1 MVHHKSRIKVQN
13 NKEMENMH
21 NSLNLELFCTYSKKR
36 NLRSGEGER
45 RLLGTTI
52 FTSKFHNAVILNW
65 LRWFLFWSCGFRGK
79 MWICWFRSDCEA
91 LQQALDV
98 LQDWSMH
105 NGWRTPWTSLELIW
119 CLCSIY
125 LRFGKGL
132 ACFLHQ
138 KGTDWPNGI
147 GCSSPTNSAPWEA
160 ALNVGM

>member
-36 NLRSGEGER
+36 NLRSGKGER

-65 LRWFLFWSCGFRGK
+65 LRWFLLWSCGFREEK
-79 MWICWFRSDCEA
+79 CEFVG
-91 LQQALDV
+91 LDPIV
-98 LQDWSMH
+98 RHYSKLW
-105 NGWRTPWTSLELIW
+105 TTWTSLVLIW

-147 GCSSPTNSAPWEA
+147 GCSSPTNSDPWEA
-160 ALNVGM
+160 ALNVSMLSKLA